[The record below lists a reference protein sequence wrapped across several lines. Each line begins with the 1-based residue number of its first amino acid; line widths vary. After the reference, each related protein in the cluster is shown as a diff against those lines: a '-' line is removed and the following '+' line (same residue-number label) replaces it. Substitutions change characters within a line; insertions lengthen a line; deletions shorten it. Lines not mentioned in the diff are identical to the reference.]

1 MGEALLRTAALVRP
15 RRGRFLAT
23 VALGA
28 GAVLAGAALLTTSG
42 MLISRAALQPE
53 VLSLLVV
60 IVAVRGFGLARALLR
75 YWERVVSHDL
85 AFRVLADLRLRCFRR
100 LAPLVPGDLRG
111 VGAGELL
118 TRFVADV
125 DQLQHLYLRALAP
138 PLVALVAI
146 VCCALA
152 AAFLLPAA
160 GVVLAAAL
168 LLAAVLVPLLTARA
182 AAGAARRQGA
192 ARAALTN
199 ELVEAIEGGAE
210 LAVAG
215 RAEDRRARLRAAD
228 AELSG
233 LARSDARAGA
243 LAVGLGTLL
252 AGLGAVAVLLVA
264 IPAVSDGTLD
274 GVWLAALAL
283 LALAAFEAVE
293 PLGGAARHLHAC
305 SAAATRLE
313 RLMETEP
320 RVQDPVAPVP
330 IPPRAAL
337 ELRDV
342 TVLLPAAGAD
352 DAEERTAGLA
362 GGDGTSA
369 AHDCGACAGD
379 CAGDGA
385 RHASPAAGAVLDSV
399 SLRLE
404 PGERIVLVGPSG
416 AGKTTLARLAAR
428 LIDPDDGSVALGGVD
443 LRAASQEQVR
453 RNVLMVAQD
462 ARIFTTTVRENVLL
476 AARGSGAGVAE
487 RGAAPAASRGR
498 GAVADREV
506 AAVLASAGLGDW
518 LAALPQ
524 GLDTLVGEDG
534 AQLSGGERQRLLLAR
549 ALISDAPLLVLDE
562 PTAHL
567 DPATARAVLRD
578 LDAAAGDRG
587 LLLITHDPA
596 LVPRADRVLEL
607 RGGRLSELAGAVA

>member
-1 MGEALLRTAALVRP
+1 MAEALLRTAALVRP
-15 RRGRFLAT
+15 RRGRFAAT

-28 GAVLAGAALLTTSG
+28 GALLAGAALLMTSG
-42 MLISRAALQPE
+42 MLISRAALRPE

-60 IVAVRGFGLARALLR
+60 IVAVRGFGMARALLR

-146 VCCALA
+146 VCCAVA
-152 AAFLLPAA
+152 AALLLPAA

-192 ARAALTN
+192 ARAALTS

-215 RAEDRRARLRAAD
+215 RADDRRARLRGAD
-228 AELSG
+228 AELSR

-252 AGLGAVAVLLVA
+252 AGAGAVAVLLVA
-264 IPAVSDGTLD
+264 IPAVSDGSLD

-313 RLMETEP
+313 QLMATEP
-320 RVQDPVAPVP
+320 RVQDPLAPVP
-330 IPPRAAL
+330 IPPRATL
-337 ELRDV
+337 ELHAA
-342 TVLLPAAGAD
+342 TVVLPGAP
-352 DAEERTAGLA
+352 
-362 GGDGTSA
+362 SA
-369 AHDCGACAGD
+369 VEDEHDCGACAGD
-379 CAGDGA
+379 CGGPGDG
-385 RHASPAAGAVLDSV
+385 RGHAPVAGAVLDRV
-399 SLRLE
+399 SLRLS
-404 PGERIVLVGPSG
+404 PGERVVLVGPSG

-428 LIDPDDGSVALGGVD
+428 LIDPDGGQVTLGGVD
-443 LRAASQEQVR
+443 LRAATQEQVR
-453 RNVLMVAQD
+453 SNVLTITQD

-476 AARGSGAGVAE
+476 AARGAD
-487 RGAAPAASRGR
+487 ASRGE
-498 GAVADREV
+498 GAGGDTEV
-506 AAVLASAGLGDW
+506 AAALTAAGLGDW
-518 LAALPQ
+518 LATLPH

-549 ALISDAPLLVLDE
+549 ALISDVPLLVLDE

-567 DPATARAVLRD
+567 DPATARAVLQD

-607 RGGRLSELAGAVA
+607 RGGRLTELTTTAASVTSND

>member
-15 RRGRFLAT
+15 RRGRLAAT
-23 VALGA
+23 VALAA
-28 GAVLAGAALLTTSG
+28 GALLAGAALLTTSG
-42 MLISRAALQPE
+42 MLISRAALRPE

-85 AFRVLADLRLRCFRR
+85 AFRVLADLRLRLFRR

-111 VGAGELL
+111 LGAGELL

-146 VCCALA
+146 AACATA
-152 AAFLLPAA
+152 AAIVLPAA

-168 LLAAVLVPLLTARA
+168 LSAAVLVPLLTARA

-192 ARAALTN
+192 ARAALTS

-215 RAEDRRARLRAAD
+215 RADDRRARLRTVD
-228 AELSG
+228 AELSR

-252 AGLGAVAVLLVA
+252 AGVGAVAVLLVA
-264 IPAVSDGTLD
+264 TPAVGDGSLD

-305 SAAATRLE
+305 AAAAARLE
-313 RLMETEP
+313 QVTTATP
-320 RVQDPVAPVP
+320 RVRDPEAPLP
-330 IPPRAAL
+330 IPARPAL

-342 TVLLPAAGAD
+342 TVRLGTDLPQVEHDCHGC
-352 DAEERTAGLA
+352 
-362 GGDGTSA
+362 GGD
-369 AHDCGACAGD
+369 CGGE
-379 CAGDGA
+379 GG
-385 RHASPAAGAVLDSV
+385 HAPPAPTAGAVLDRV
-399 SLRLE
+399 SLRLA
-404 PGERIVLVGPSG
+404 PGERVVLVGPSG
-416 AGKTTLARLAAR
+416 AGKTTLGRLAAR
-428 LIDPDDGSVALGGVD
+428 LIDPDEGSVTLGGVD
-443 LRAASQEQVR
+443 LRDAAQEQVR
-453 RNVLMVAQD
+453 STVVAITQS
-462 ARIFTTTVRENVLL
+462 ARLFTTTVRENVLL
-476 AARGSGAGVAE
+476 AARGSGSAGL
-487 RGAAPAASRGR
+487 PAAGD
-498 GAVADREV
+498 ADVV
-506 AAVLASAGLGDW
+506 AALRAAGLGDW
-518 LAALPQ
+518 LAALPH

-534 AQLSGGERQRLLLAR
+534 ALISGGERQRLLLAR
-549 ALISDAPLLVLDE
+549 ALVSDAPLLVLDE

-607 RGGRLSELAGAVA
+607 RGGRLTELAAADR